1 MVNIARIGDILH
13 SEASLARAKDSSGR
27 ERRKEAIKQTSNPI
41 QKIVELGL
49 HAIAGTFPKTVQ
61 GVLTLPYRLN
71 GFEFIGSGAQATVLG
86 VDNSVIKIIRPSFRM
101 GKVEQEREAER
112 LRGLIDVNR
121 QVHKGIILPT
131 SVEIGRHPIRNNSV
145 VMLRQPWVQPDDDAP
160 ESASSQLLDFAQRSI
175 DEMAPEGL
183 LPDVGDP
190 NNVAFIDGQLH
201 LIDTI
206 PVSRIESPEAFRAAE
221 NVLRAMALV
230 SKKQAA

>member
-27 ERRKEAIKQTSNPI
+27 ERRKEAIKQTNNPI

-121 QVHKGIILPT
+121 QVHKGIVLPT

-145 VMLRQPWVQPDDDAP
+145 IMLRQPWVQPDNDAP
-160 ESASSQLLDFAQRSI
+160 ESASGQLLDFAQRSI

-206 PVSRIESPEAFRAAE
+206 PVSRIESPESFRAAE